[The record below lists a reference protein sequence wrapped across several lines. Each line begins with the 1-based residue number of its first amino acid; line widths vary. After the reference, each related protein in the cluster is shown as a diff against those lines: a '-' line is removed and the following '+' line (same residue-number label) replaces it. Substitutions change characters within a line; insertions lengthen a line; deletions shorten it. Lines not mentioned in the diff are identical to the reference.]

1 MVTLYVLCIYVTAT
15 HRLVKIKDLLE
26 GEGALKTA
34 LARPLPQHVGL
45 QLGQRFQLYSTRAAT
60 QFISWQVFVNYSVGF

>member
-1 MVTLYVLCIYVTAT
+1 MHNVSAT

-34 LARPLPQHVGL
+34 LARPLPQHIGL
-45 QLGQRFQLYSTRAAT
+45 QFGMRFELYSTRAAT
-60 QFISWQVFVNYSVGF
+60 QFMTR